1 MARLVGILVKRDMTS
16 NETSTSSSSSVC
28 VVVNLAKSVELRT
41 WCSELPTRGDKMLT
55 RCFKS
60 EYIGDDMKDTMGLS
74 GTSWE
79 GHTAGGGG
87 QLNHGA
93 CGIGSLIGGL
103 TYGERGGGSSSSVG
117 G

>member
-1 MARLVGILVKRDMTS
+1 
-16 NETSTSSSSSVC
+16 
-28 VVVNLAKSVELRT
+28 
-41 WCSELPTRGDKMLT
+41 
-55 RCFKS
+55 
-60 EYIGDDMKDTMGLS
+60 MGLS

-93 CGIGSLIGGL
+93 CGIDSLIGGL
-103 TYGERGGGSSSSVG
+103 TYGERGGGSSSSIG

>member
-1 MARLVGILVKRDMTS
+1 MKPVLHL
-16 NETSTSSSSSVC
+16 
-28 VVVNLAKSVELRT
+28 L
-41 WCSELPTRGDKMLT
+41 LPTRGDKMLT

-60 EYIGDDMKDTMGLS
+60 EYIGHDMKDTMGVS

-93 CGIGSLIGGL
+93 CGIDSLIGGL